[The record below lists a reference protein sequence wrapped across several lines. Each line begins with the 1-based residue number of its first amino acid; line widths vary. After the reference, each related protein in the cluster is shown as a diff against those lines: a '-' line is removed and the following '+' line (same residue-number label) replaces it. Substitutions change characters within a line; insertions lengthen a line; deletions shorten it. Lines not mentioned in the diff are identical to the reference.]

1 MVSSCFQIK
10 NGRAEFLKHRLQGP
24 PSPKGFLCDLCM
36 VLLRSRSALRDFSG
50 VNCFVLGLRLHVWI
64 NFAPF
69 LSYVMSGPRC
79 HGPFTGRLFQVVT
92 LWSGWLWTLP
102 YSACSH
108 VPSRDSVIHSRMTP
122 HPLGKVYLL
131 SHLTEIFPAELWE
144 QFLINVNF
152 FELFRRK
159 VSFLLFGIIL
169 AKMI

>member
-1 MVSSCFQIK
+1 MGPRKTIVSSSWIEK
-10 NGRAEFLKHRLQGP
+10 
-24 PSPKGFLCDLCM
+24 
-36 VLLRSRSALRDFSG
+36 LRSRSALRDFSG

-108 VPSRDSVIHSRMTP
+108 VLSRDSVNHSRMTP

>member
-1 MVSSCFQIK
+1 MGPRKTIVSSSWIEK
-10 NGRAEFLKHRLQGP
+10 
-24 PSPKGFLCDLCM
+24 
-36 VLLRSRSALRDFSG
+36 LRSRSALRDFSG

-108 VPSRDSVIHSRMTP
+108 VLSRDSVNHSRMTP

-152 FELFRRK
+152 FTAPCKNSAGTDLILLVMLHIFF
-159 VSFLLFGIIL
+159 VSGMIVLLD
-169 AKMI
+169 K